1 MALTGITTW
10 RLCSDSGVVR
20 SRDDDCCKGSLFR
33 VLRGGA
39 GRAMRG
45 CRGHHQG
52 WSEAEGATGSCG
64 QRASVVVSL
73 GEGKRGKQVWDWP
86 VLIASMGPGAPG
98 LSLPI

>member
-1 MALTGITTW
+1 
-10 RLCSDSGVVR
+10 
-20 SRDDDCCKGSLFR
+20 
-33 VLRGGA
+33 
-39 GRAMRG
+39 MRG

-98 LSLPI
+98 LSLPIQYLGLGEEGRWPSGQEPREDPRKDVGGR